1 MSVSRAGRRRG
12 EPEPRRAAPT
22 GGGHCRPRA
31 TLRPPR
37 APGARG
43 LAPVPAPVPPARL
56 PGKPARACGDTPGCR
71 GAGRGR
77 IHTWEPCAN
86 THTSAWPRRGSR
98 DRVCRRGCGGRA
110 LSPAG
115 ARGFRLLRLRPSGGG
130 ETCRRAEP
138 GCRRLPGTF
147 ACRPAASPTL
157 PSYPLP
163 LLLPWSLTH
172 PHQLAHRILTLNP
185 NMVRRVWVRPTVSR
199 HPGPRQ
205 SRCKRAS
212 LPLGRKPNRDQPR

>member
-130 ETCRRAEP
+130 ETCRRAGAAGGSP
-138 GCRRLPGTF
+138 ARLPVGP
-147 ACRPAASPTL
+147 RL
-157 PSYPLP
+157 RQPSQAIPFLSFCP
-163 LLLPWSLTH
+163 GRLHTPINSLTEF
-172 PHQLAHRILTLNP
+172 
-185 NMVRRVWVRPTVSR
+185 
-199 HPGPRQ
+199 
-205 SRCKRAS
+205 
-212 LPLGRKPNRDQPR
+212 